1 MKVVLLTNI
10 LTPYR
15 IYFYDMLYQEYK
27 NMFEEYDA
35 MGFTPDEE
43 SAMSWVAKN
52 PEYRKYKYCPSINK
66 SRLS

>member
-1 MKVVLLTNI
+1 MYILFEASSTNN
-10 LTPYR
+10 
-15 IYFYDMLYQEYK
+15 K

-35 MGFTPDEE
+35 MGFTSDEE

-52 PEYRKYKYCPSINK
+52 PEYRKYKYCPNINK